1 MRQVPAEPGNAD
13 RDVPAAAPAPADAAS
28 STPVVLAL
36 GSNLGDRVRTLAA
49 AVRALADLPGL
60 ELTGVSP
67 AFESAAVKPAGVD
80 EEAPRYL
87 NTVVSAG
94 YSGTP
99 HALLDSV
106 NDIEEDLGR
115 VRTERWGD
123 RTLDIDIVVFGDLEL
138 ADDRLVI
145 PHPRAHA
152 RDFVLAPWLELD
164 PAAIIPGR
172 GPVHALLGG
181 VERSATLFREVGAAR
196 EVGGAR

>member
-138 ADDRLVI
+138 ADDRLV
-145 PHPRAHA
+145 
-152 RDFVLAPWLELD
+152 LD
-164 PAAIIPGR
+164 PAATIPGR

-181 VERSATLFREVGAAR
+181 VERTATLFREVGAAR